1 MGAKVKAQ
9 EIPAEVILDLV
20 EKGYTRGEMSAVLG
34 VGVWSIEKRIID
46 LQKSQATIL
55 EYRKLQNIHL
65 TQLQHQ
71 ILENISEEKIACA
84 GLMELTKS
92 FEILKKTE
100 LVDQGKPSEI
110 KGLVGYLIKL
120 EEEESAVAMVQAE
133 EPADG
138 SACEEVRC
146 WLPDV

>member
-1 MGAKVKAQ
+1 MGTKTKAQ

-20 EKGYTRGEMSAVLG
+20 EKGYTRSEMSSVLG

-65 TQLQHQ
+65 TQLQHK

-120 EEEESAVAMVQAE
+120 EEEENAVNAVYSE
-133 EPADG
+133 DSADG
-138 SACEEVRC
+138 SDEEIKFS
-146 WLPDV
+146 LPEV